1 MADDKNIV
9 EIEAKLKLDE
19 NSANI
24 VKSELG
30 KIKDTDIKVGADL
43 TSFNEKIKTIT
54 SKDAP
59 KKTVKVNVDGD
70 TTNIDNTIKGLTS
83 KFKDNNIKLN
93 ISADA
98 RSATTTIQNFINN
111 LVSKLDGSFEKD
123 SQFIFVSCL
132 F

>member
-59 KKTVKVNVDGD
+59 KKTVKVNV
-70 TTNIDNTIKGLTS
+70 NKPVNAFQLTS
-83 KFKDNNIKLN
+83 TGEAFIEKLCD
-93 ISADA
+93 I
-98 RSATTTIQNFINN
+98 
-111 LVSKLDGSFEKD
+111 L
-123 SQFIFVSCL
+123 
-132 F
+132 